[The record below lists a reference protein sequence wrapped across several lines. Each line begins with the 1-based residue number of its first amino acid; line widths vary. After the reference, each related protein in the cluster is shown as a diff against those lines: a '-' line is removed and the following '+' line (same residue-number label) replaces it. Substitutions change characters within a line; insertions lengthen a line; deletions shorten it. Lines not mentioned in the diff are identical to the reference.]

1 MSEWPLRYLVAECM
15 TMSAPSSSGRCSI
28 GEAKVLSTA
37 TSRPCFFAMAAIAA
51 MSTIFSSG
59 LVGVSIQTSLVF
71 GVIAA
76 SNAAASVRST
86 NENDNPALRVR
97 TRSNRR

>member
-1 MSEWPLRYLVAECM
+1 M
-15 TMSAPSSSGRCSI
+15 
-28 GEAKVLSTA
+28 LSTA
-37 TSRPCFFAMAAIAA
+37 TSKPCCFAMAAIAA

-59 LVGVSIQTSLVF
+59 LVGVSIHTSFVA

-76 SNAAASVRST
+76 SNFEGSVRST
-86 NENDNPALRVR
+86 NENDKPALRLR